1 VSGENQKRREQV
13 RRQMMAALDGE
24 LSGEERAELDRALAE
39 DNELLGEWERL
50 GKVKEATEQMRYRE
64 PPEETW
70 EHYWVSVYN
79 RLERGFGWVLISIG
93 ALVLVGY
100 GTWHA
105 LGELLGDS
113 AVPGFIKLAIFAG
126 LFGGLILLF
135 SVIREKL
142 FVHKGDRYK
151 EIQR

>member
-1 VSGENQKRREQV
+1 VSGENQERREQV
-13 RRQMMAALDGE
+13 RRRMMAALDGE
-24 LSGEERAELDRALAE
+24 LSGDERAALDRALAE
-39 DNELLGEWERL
+39 DNELRGEWERL
-50 GKVKEATEQMRYRE
+50 ERVKEATEEMRYRE

-93 ALVLVGY
+93 ALVLIGY

-105 LGELLGDS
+105 LGALLGDS
-113 AVPGFIKLAIFAG
+113 AIPEFIKLAIFAALLG
-126 LFGGLILLF
+126 TLILLF

-142 FVHKGDRYK
+142 FVRRGDRYK
-151 EIQR
+151 EVQR

>member
-1 VSGENQKRREQV
+1 VSGENWDRREQV

-24 LSGEERAELDRALAE
+24 LSGKERAELDRALAE
-39 DNELLGEWERL
+39 DSELRGEWERL
-50 GKVKEATEQMRYRE
+50 ARVKEATEEMRYIE

-70 EHYWVSVYN
+70 AHYWVSVYN
-79 RLERGFGWVLISIG
+79 RLERGFGWVLVSIC
-93 ALVLVGY
+93 ALVLIGY

-105 LGELLGDS
+105 IGELLADS

-126 LFGGLILLF
+126 VFGALILLF

-142 FVHKGDRYK
+142 FVRRDDRYK
-151 EIQR
+151 EVQR

>member
-1 VSGENQKRREQV
+1 VSGENQERRDQV

-39 DNELLGEWERL
+39 DNELRGEWERL
-50 GKVKEATEQMRYRE
+50 GKVKEATEEMRYRE

-79 RLERGFGWVLISIG
+79 RLERGFGWVLISIC
-93 ALVLVGY
+93 ALVLIGY

>member
-1 VSGENQKRREQV
+1 VSGDNQELREQA

-24 LSGEERAELDRALAE
+24 LSREERADLDRALAE
-39 DNELLGEWERL
+39 DSELRGEWERL
-50 GKVKEATEQMRYRE
+50 GRVKEATEEMRYRE

-93 ALVLVGY
+93 ALVLIGY

-126 LFGGLILLF
+126 LLGGLILLF

-142 FVHKGDRYK
+142 FVHKEDRYK

>member
-1 VSGENQKRREQV
+1 VSGENQERRDQV

-39 DNELLGEWERL
+39 DNELRGEWERL
-50 GKVKEATEQMRYRE
+50 GKVKEATEEMRYRE

-79 RLERGFGWVLISIG
+79 RLERGFGWVLISIC
-93 ALVLVGY
+93 ALVLIGY

-113 AVPGFIKLAIFAG
+113 VVPGFIKLAIFAG